1 MMADILTR
9 KLSRW
14 VKFDDAERA
23 ALDKLVLATRPVVRG
38 QHLIR
43 EGDDPAHVFLI
54 LDGWAQRYKVL
65 PDGKRQIVAFLM
77 PGDLCDTHVFILEK
91 MDHSISMMSPGRV
104 VSIPADDMMALI
116 DSYPRIAQALWWC
129 TLVDEGILREWLVNL
144 GTREAYARI
153 AHLFCELYVRAGAVA
168 QGGNGDFFMPL
179 TQADVGEALG
189 LTAIHVNRTIK
200 ALKQN
205 GLVDPAKSRLRML
218 DFDALKA
225 VAGFDGAYLHARL
238 VPVHD

>member
-1 MMADILTR
+1 MADILIR

-14 VKFDDAERA
+14 VKFDAAERA
-23 ALDKLVLATRPVVRG
+23 ALAKLAVASRPVVRG

-43 EGDDPAHVFLI
+43 EGDDPTHVFLI

-91 MDHSISMMSPGRV
+91 MDHSISMMSPGKV
-104 VSIPADDMMALI
+104 VSIPADDMLAI
-116 DSYPRIAQALWWC
+116 INAFPRIAQALWWC
-129 TLVDEGILREWLVNL
+129 TLVDEGILREWLVNI
-144 GTREAYARI
+144 GTREAYSRI

-168 QGGNGDFFMPL
+168 RGGNGDFFMPL

-200 ALKQN
+200 ALKQS

-225 VAGFDGAYLHARL
+225 VGGFDEAYLHARL
-238 VPVHD
+238 VPIHD